1 MPAEPHHPLPPELAS
16 IQSREPREALN
27 VILKHAATAEASDL
41 FIQPNGNHYTIAY
54 RQMGIVC
61 PMVVVSNEQGMSL
74 VNLVKSSAGMDLA
87 ERRHPLDGRWRYP
100 IGDASYDFRIN
111 TIGTHYGE
119 DLVMRLLA
127 TGGDTLRLECL
138 GLIGNQASD
147 LGAVLKSGSGLV
159 LVTGPVGAGKST
171 TLYACLNA
179 LNDGS
184 RMIVTLED
192 PIEKLIKGIRQCQVL
207 PKIGIGFPELLRGV
221 LRQSPDVIMIGE
233 IRDEETADTAVR
245 AANSGHLVLAT
256 LHSPMAAGAVQSMLA
271 FGVNPYFLAN
281 SLVGVV
287 AQQLVRRLSPTSRK
301 AYDVSHSPDTF
312 SDVKQYL
319 QPGEGN
325 VIYGPDESD
334 PDSRG
339 GYVGQTGLFEVLTVN
354 RKLKSLISQRASS
367 AEIHRAALER
377 GMLDFS
383 RAALL
388 KTAQGV
394 TGIEDIGRLIPAV
407 ELDDYGH
414 ETA

>member
-1 MPAEPHHPLPPELAS
+1 MPAEPHQPLPPELAS

-27 VILKHAATAEASDL
+27 VILEHAAKAEASDL

-54 RQMGIVC
+54 RQMGMVC
-61 PMVVVSNEQGMSL
+61 PMVVISNEQGMSL
-74 VNLVKSSAGMDLA
+74 VNLIKSSAGLDLA

-100 IGDASYDFRIN
+100 IGEASYDFRIN

-127 TGGDTLRLECL
+127 TGGDSLKLDSL

-147 LGAVLKSGSGLV
+147 LRAILKSGSGLA

-171 TLYACLNA
+171 TLYACLNT

-184 RMIVTLED
+184 RMIITLED

-207 PKIGIGFPELLRGV
+207 PKIGIGFVELLRGV

-245 AANSGHLVLAT
+245 AASSGHLVLAT

-301 AYDVSHSPDTF
+301 AYDVSHSPETF

-325 VIYGPDESD
+325 VIYGPDSND

-354 RKLKSLISQRASS
+354 RKLKNLIADRASS

-383 RAALL
+383 RAAML
-388 KTAQGV
+388 KTAQGI
-394 TGIEDIGRLIPAV
+394 TGIEDIGRLIPAI

-414 ETA
+414 DTA

>member
-1 MPAEPHHPLPPELAS
+1 MPAEPHQPLPPELAS

-27 VILKHAATAEASDL
+27 VILEHAAKAEASDL

-54 RQMGIVC
+54 RQMGMVC
-61 PMVVVSNEQGMSL
+61 PMVVISNEQGMSL
-74 VNLVKSSAGMDLA
+74 VNLIKSSAGLDLA

-127 TGGDTLRLECL
+127 TGGDSLKLDSL

-147 LGAVLKSGSGLV
+147 LRAILKSGSGLA

-171 TLYACLNA
+171 TLYACLNT

-184 RMIVTLED
+184 RMIITLED

-207 PKIGIGFPELLRGV
+207 PKIGIGFVELLRGV

-245 AANSGHLVLAT
+245 AASSGHLVLAT

-301 AYDVSHSPDTF
+301 AYDVSHSPETF

-325 VIYGPDESD
+325 VIYGPDEND

-354 RKLKSLISQRASS
+354 RKLKNLIADRASS

-383 RAALL
+383 RAAML
-388 KTAQGV
+388 KTAQGI
-394 TGIEDIGRLIPAV
+394 TGIEDIGRLIPAI

>member
-27 VILKHAATAEASDL
+27 VILEHAAKAEASDL

-54 RQMGIVC
+54 RQMGTVC
-61 PMVVVSNEQGMSL
+61 PMVVISNEQGMSL
-74 VNLVKSSAGMDLA
+74 VNLIKSSAGLDLA

-127 TGGDTLRLECL
+127 TGGESLKLESL

-147 LGAVLKSGSGLV
+147 LRAILKSGSGLA

-171 TLYACLNA
+171 TLYACLNT

-184 RMIVTLED
+184 RMIITLED
-192 PIEKLIKGIRQCQVL
+192 PIEKLIKGIRQCQVQ
-207 PKIGIGFPELLRGV
+207 PKIGIGFIELLRGV

-245 AANSGHLVLAT
+245 AASSGHLVLAT

-301 AYDVSHSPDTF
+301 AYDVSHSPETF

-325 VIYGPDESD
+325 VIYGPDAND
-334 PDSRG
+334 PNSRG

-354 RKLKSLISQRASS
+354 RKLKNLIAERASS
-367 AEIHRAALER
+367 AELHRAALER

-383 RAALL
+383 RAAML
-388 KTAQGV
+388 KTAQGI
-394 TGIEDIGRLIPAV
+394 TGIEDIGRLIPAI